1 MVSGCLVPPGDA
13 KALATAMESFLKR
26 PDVIPAPGRAAR
38 LKAER
43 RFDRTNVNRTLEV
56 LGL

>member
-1 MVSGCLVPPGDA
+1 
-13 KALATAMESFLKR
+13 MEGFLKR
-26 PDVIPAPGRAAR
+26 PELIQAASRAAR

-43 RFDRTNVNRTLEV
+43 RFDRGAVNRTLLEI